1 MKALDSI
8 WEISVGDTP
17 KPYGVA
23 GWDSAKP
30 GSKGYL
36 IYQNCCAIL
45 VLCTS
50 PRVVS
55 RFSVLCGGW
64 DTLEQNGII
73 WSIRVPP
80 ARYETEQMEQKGSV

>member
-1 MKALDSI
+1 MLKPVLSRAEGRLLLRQGF
-8 WEISVGDTP
+8 GDTP

-30 GSKGYL
+30 GPKGYL

-80 ARYETEQMEQKGSV
+80 AR